1 MRDENAEKPGLPPR
15 MTAAWAILGM
25 LVVLWGCAAPVRSLW
40 PPGPDGTSKSIY
52 VSLDTWHGMIAFP
65 VEASRSALPPGRR
78 ESGDTSGE
86 GDILFEEWGFA
97 ERAWYLEGRQGL
109 GGVLR
114 ALFWPSP
121 GVVEVGIHETPWAHR
136 TPQPPSELFTFRL
149 TEEGY
154 RRLRQ
159 HLHSTI
165 EGTGAISAAR
175 PDTFYPAKRPYH
187 LFHTCHQYVAHALR
201 TAGLPVSSLWAFSR
215 GTLAWQ
221 LHRASRI
228 AEGEETETPAV
239 APENSAGQR

>member
-1 MRDENAEKPGLPPR
+1 

-40 PPGPDGTSKSIY
+40 PPAPDAISRTIH
-52 VSLDTWHGMIAFP
+52 VSLDTWHGMIAFSQ
-65 VEASRSALPPGRR
+65 EASQSALQPRR
-78 ESGDTSGE
+78 AESGDTPGE
-86 GDILFEEWGFA
+86 EKVLFEEWGFA
-97 ERAWYLEGRQGL
+97 ERGWYLEGRRGL

-121 GVVEVGIHETPWAHR
+121 GVVEVGLYETPWAHR

-149 TEEGY
+149 SEEGY

-159 HLHSTI
+159 HLRSTI
-165 EGTGAISAAR
+165 EGTEAIPATR
-175 PDTFYPAKRPYH
+175 QGTFYPAKHPYH

-201 TAGLPVSSLWAFSR
+201 TAGLPVSVLWAFSR

-221 LHRASRI
+221 LRRALRM
-228 AEGEETETPAV
+228 AAGEEVETRPM
-239 APENSAGQR
+239 APENSVGQR

>member
-1 MRDENAEKPGLPPR
+1 
-15 MTAAWAILGM
+15 MTAVCSILGT

-40 PPGPDGTSKSIY
+40 PPGPDTSSKSIY
-52 VSLDTWHGMIAFP
+52 VSLDTWHSMIAFP
-65 VEASRSALPPGRR
+65 VEASRSVLRPGRR
-78 ESGDTSGE
+78 ESADIPDEGE
-86 GDILFEEWGFA
+86 VLFEAWGFA

-121 GVVEVGIHETPWAHR
+121 GVVEVGIHETLWAHR
-136 TPQPPSELFTFRL
+136 TPQRPSEFFTFRL
-149 TEEGY
+149 TEEGF

-159 HLHSTI
+159 HLRLTI
-165 EGTGAISAAR
+165 EGTEAIPAAR

-221 LHRASRI
+221 LHRASRT
-228 AEGEETETPAV
+228 AEGEEAETPAL
-239 APENSAGQR
+239 APEDSAGQR